1 MLNSFLRI
9 QYVFTCVLLLSCS
22 APASDVDLMD
32 RLKAARADLEYKIIG
47 PSEIPGFME
56 LQIGDDPNFYVSSD
70 GKFLFDG
77 DVYLVG
83 EGDFSNVK
91 EFKLNDARK
100 QAITGLDLEDLI
112 VFEAQGQKK
121 ATINVFTDID
131 CGFCRKL
138 HKEVPSLN
146 KLGIEVRY
154 LAFPRAGVG
163 SKSYQKAVTAWCADN
178 PLTALTEYKNGV
190 DKQIRECDKNPV
202 AEQYQLGQTLGI
214 NGTPAIILDDGTLV
228 PGYRTADAIAKIL
241 GLSS

>member
-1 MLNSFLRI
+1 M
-9 QYVFTCVLLLSCS
+9 SCS

-32 RLKAARADLEYKIIG
+32 KLKAARADLEYTIIG
-47 PSEIPGFME
+47 PSEIPGFLE
-56 LQIGDDPNFYVSSD
+56 LQIGKDPNFYVSSD

-178 PLTALTEYKNGV
+178 PLTALTEYKNGL
-190 DKQIRECDKNPV
+190 DKQNRECDKNPV

-214 NGTPAIILDDGTLV
+214 NGTPAIVLDDGTLV
-228 PGYRTADAIAKIL
+228 PGFRTADAIAKIL
-241 GLSS
+241 GLTG

>member
-1 MLNSFLRI
+1 MLNNLLKAKG
-9 QYVFTCVLLLSCS
+9 VFVCVLLLSCS
-22 APASDVDLMD
+22 APANDTDILEK
-32 RLKAARADLEYKIIG
+32 LKAARADLEYKIIG
-47 PSEIPGFME
+47 PSEVPGFVE
-56 LQIGDDPNFYVSSD
+56 LQIGNDSNFYVSSD

-100 QAITGLDLEDLI
+100 QAIIGLDFEDLI
-112 VFEAQGQKK
+112 VFEAQGQRK

-138 HKEVPSLN
+138 HKEVPGLN

-154 LAFPRAGVG
+154 LAFPRAGIG
-163 SKSYQKAVTAWCADN
+163 SKSYQKAVTAWCSDN
-178 PLTALTEYKNGV
+178 PLTALTDYKNGV
-190 DKQIRECDKNPV
+190 DKQILECDENPV

-214 NGTPAIILDDGTLV
+214 SGTPAIVLDDGTLV

>member
-1 MLNSFLRI
+1 M
-9 QYVFTCVLLLSCS
+9 LLLH
-22 APASDVDLMD
+22 
-32 RLKAARADLEYKIIG
+32 I
-47 PSEIPGFME
+47 
-56 LQIGDDPNFYVSSD
+56 
-70 GKFLFDG
+70 
-77 DVYLVG
+77 
-83 EGDFSNVK
+83 
-91 EFKLNDARK
+91 
-100 QAITGLDLEDLI
+100 
-112 VFEAQGQKK
+112 K

-202 AEQYQLGQTLGI
+202 AGQYQLGQTLGI
-214 NGTPAIILDDGTLV
+214 NGTPAIVLDDGTLV

-241 GLSS
+241 GLSG

>member
-1 MLNSFLRI
+1 MLNSVLRI
-9 QYVFTCVLLLSCS
+9 QYVFTCVLLFSCS

-56 LQIGDDPNFYVSSD
+56 LQIGDDPNFYVSID

-202 AEQYQLGQTLGI
+202 AGQYQLGQTLGI
-214 NGTPAIILDDGTLV
+214 NGTPAIVLDDGTLV

-241 GLSS
+241 GLSG

>member
-1 MLNSFLRI
+1 MLNNLLKAKG
-9 QYVFTCVLLLSCS
+9 VFVCVLLLSCS
-22 APASDVDLMD
+22 APANDTDILEK
-32 RLKAARADLEYKIIG
+32 LKAARADLEYKIIG
-47 PSEIPGFME
+47 PSEVPGFVE
-56 LQIGDDPNFYVSSD
+56 LQIGNDSNFYVSSD

-163 SKSYQKAVTAWCADN
+163 SKSYQKAVTAWCAGN
-178 PLTALTEYKNGV
+178 PLTALTEYKNGL